1 MIFVKMSCLK
11 DWKLEYVG
19 VLVFV
24 GSKDILLFC
33 YVCVEKGVIYNGG
46 LEDSRGY
53 GFFLWYSYFRFIL
66 IKENVVKLIVLMW
79 VYRFVM

>member
-11 DWKLEYVG
+11 DWELEYVG

-53 GFFLWYSYFRFIL
+53 GFFLIF
-66 IKENVVKLIVLMW
+66 VIVGCGRIFCFL
-79 VYRFVM
+79 YL

>member
-53 GFFLWYSYFRFIL
+53 GLFLIF
-66 IKENVVKLIVLMW
+66 VIVECGRIFCFL
-79 VYRFVM
+79 YL